1 LSLLAAGSLFKLTF
15 FEKMPGGDAGVG
27 YSWAMLIL
35 IAAFW
40 VCMAL
45 VACVIGFGGG
55 FAWLSLG
62 RFGGGMLG
70 LCFLV
75 LLLGSTLG
83 MEASLGG
90 IRWLAPPNAVATAMV
105 LLVTFAVLLNENLKM
120 IVPPAIVKWELGGV
134 FALNVLML
142 AGMVFGFFFKSK
154 CFFAFI
160 QQLTRQLPILN
171 F

>member
-1 LSLLAAGSLFKLTF
+1 
-15 FEKMPGGDAGVG
+15 MPGGDAGVG

-45 VACVIGFGGG
+45 VACVIG
-55 FAWLSLG
+55 
-62 RFGGGMLG
+62 FGGGMLG

>member
-45 VACVIGFGGG
+45 VACVIG
-55 FAWLSLG
+55 
-62 RFGGGMLG
+62 FGGGMLG